1 MERRAEGGRCHRGE
15 SRREVLQP
23 RETWGDKGAYDT
35 TARDLTQR
43 FEANFKQ
50 FEEYVDANVKAAG
63 VYAA

>member
-1 MERRAEGGRCHRGE
+1 MYRMKFCSRARRGAM
-15 SRREVLQP
+15 
-23 RETWGDKGAYDT
+23 GAYDT